1 MREVKFRAY
10 IYNLTD
16 ENSHPLE
23 IDVRAGRAWNVASI
37 NFKDRIVEIED
48 DDGEAWEYELNSN
61 EIALMRYVGLNDQNG
76 VEIYEGDIVK
86 FISRFDDSKK
96 MGTVRYW
103 ACDAAFLIK
112 CKREIFF
119 LFYDALNREVV
130 GNIYETPELLQ

>member
-1 MREVKFRAY
+1 MREIKFRY
-10 IYNLTD
+10 TYSDGKSLFHKIFTFD
-16 ENSHPLE
+16 
-23 IDVRAGRAWNVASI
+23 
-37 NFKDRIVEIED
+37 EIEQGLPFD
-48 DDGEAWEYELNSN
+48 VLCDSPLLQSYKC
-61 EIALMRYVGLNDQNG
+61 IAKSQHTGLQDKNG
-76 VEIYEGDIVK
+76 VEIYEDDVIK

-130 GNIYETPELLQ
+130 GNIYENPELLQ